1 MKGARMIR
9 NIKTA
14 IEVIAGAEAYEIVS
28 LNASN
33 LNSIPIVNSAGKVI
47 AETSDSIQVVIVL
60 KKRQQKEGCDEF

>member
-28 LNASN
+28 LSASN
-33 LNSIPIVNSAGKVI
+33 LNNTPIVNSAGKVI

>member
-1 MKGARMIR
+1 MIK

-14 IEVIAGAEAYEIVS
+14 VELIAESEAYEIVS

-33 LNSIPIVNSAGKVI
+33 LSSIPIVNSAGKVI

>member
-1 MKGARMIR
+1 MKGEKMIR

-14 IEVIAGAEAYEIVS
+14 VEVIAGAEAYEIVS

-33 LNSIPIVNSAGKVI
+33 LSSIPIVNSSGKVI

>member
-1 MKGARMIR
+1 MIR

-14 IEVIAGAEAYEIVS
+14 VEVIAGAEAYEIVS

-33 LNSIPIVNSAGKVI
+33 LSSIPIVNSSGKVI